1 MYSLEGYADMLA
13 DGVRHEALCRA
24 VRQIT
29 KPGSV
34 ILEIGTG
41 PGFFPIMACQ
51 AGARRV
57 FAIES
62 SDVIQVAR
70 EVAVANGCAD
80 RIEFFE
86 DVSTKV
92 TLPERVDGII
102 SDLRGILPL
111 FAQNIPSIIDA
122 RNRFLKPQGVLCPRK
137 DTVWSAV
144 VEFPNVYSR
153 MVGPWEQSAPVPDL
167 SPARRRAVNCL
178 KRARANPDELL
189 TEPQLWVTLDYLKIE
204 SPDAHGELQWMVTRA
219 GTGHGM
225 LVWFDADLAE
235 GAFFSNSPFCPGSIY
250 ASMFFPWEH
259 PVTLAKGDTICV
271 LMNAKLAGDDYVFRW
286 ETQVKPVG
294 LRGQT
299 REHFKQS
306 TFQGFPLSPGQIH
319 KSASDHVPNLTDEA
333 VMSRRVLGLMDGHAT
348 LEEIAR
354 TLTAEFPERFVGWHE
369 ALKFAGVLS
378 QKYSR

>member
-13 DGVRHEALCRA
+13 DGVRHDALCRA

-41 PGFFPIMACQ
+41 PGFFPILACQ

-70 EVAVANGCAD
+70 EIAIANGCAD

-86 DVSTKV
+86 GFSTKV
-92 TLPERVDGII
+92 TLPERVDVII
-102 SDLRGILPL
+102 SDLRGILPV

-122 RNRFLKPQGVLCPRK
+122 RNRFLKPNGVLCPRK
-137 DTVWSAV
+137 DTIWSAV
-144 VEFPNVYSR
+144 VEIPNIYSK
-153 MVGPWEQSAPVPDL
+153 MLGPWEQNAPAPDL

-178 KRARANPDELL
+178 KRVRANPDQLL
-189 TEPQLWVTLDYLKIE
+189 TEPQLWATVDYLKIA
-204 SPDAHGELQWMVTRA
+204 SPDASGELQWTVTRV
-219 GTGHGM
+219 GTGHGL
-225 LVWFDADLAE
+225 LVWFDADLAD
-235 GAFFSNSPFCPGSIY
+235 GAFFSNSPFGPGTIY

-259 PVTLAKGDTICV
+259 PVMLAKGDSICV
-271 LMNAKLAGDDYVFRW
+271 EMDAKLAGDDYVFRW
-286 ETQVKPVG
+286 ETQVKPAG
-294 LRGQT
+294 LHGQT

-319 KSASDHVPNLTDEA
+319 KSASDHVPVLTDEA
-333 VMSRRVLGLMDGHAT
+333 IISRRVLGLMDGRAT
-348 LEEIAR
+348 LEDIAR
-354 TLTAEFPERFVGWHE
+354 TLTAEFPERFAGWHE
-369 ALKFAGVLS
+369 ALKLAGALS

>member
-1 MYSLEGYADMLA
+1 M
-13 DGVRHEALCRA
+13 CRA

-41 PGFFPIMACQ
+41 PGFFPILACQ

-86 DVSTKV
+86 DDSTKV
-92 TLPERVDGII
+92 RLPERVDGII
-102 SDLRGILPL
+102 SDLRGVLPL

-144 VEFPNVYSR
+144 VEVPNVYSR
-153 MVGPWEQSAPVPDL
+153 MIGTWEQSAPAPDL

-178 KRARANPDELL
+178 KRARAIPDELL

-204 SPDAHGELQWMVTRA
+204 SPDVRGGLRWAVTRA
-219 GTGHGM
+219 GTGHGL
-225 LVWFDADLAE
+225 LVWFDAELAD
-235 GAFFSNSPFCPGSIY
+235 GAFFSNSPFGPGTIH

-259 PVTLAKGDTICV
+259 PVALAKGDAICV
-271 LMNAKLAGDDYVFRW
+271 QMDAKLASDDYIFRW
-286 ETQVKPVG
+286 ETQVKPAS

-306 TFQGFPLSPGQIH
+306 TFQGFPLSPGQIR
-319 KSASDHVPNLTDEA
+319 KSASDHVPVPTDEA
-333 VMSRRVLGLMDGHAT
+333 LMSRRVLSLMDGRAT

-354 TLTAEFPERFVGWHE
+354 TLKAEFPERFAGWHE
-369 ALKFAGVLS
+369 ALRFVGALS